1 MNRSFAPPP
10 GLPSTGG
17 TVSGPMTIQDLLTL
31 ARLSM
36 TSPDDDTVLITLV
49 APAANTTDPVA
60 SEDLMKVMQGGVEIF
75 WLNENGSPRG
85 RSAKTTEAA
94 VRWYGMSGQSADIW
108 QVLDNRTNNTVLASV
123 KPDGRLVITG
133 NLTAANYANGAW
145 TALSATNGAYT
156 AVTSGDTDHP
166 PAYRLEGQASEIV
179 RLRGR
184 FTVTNTTAN
193 DVVTTLPTG
202 ARPSKV
208 IRAQVPNGQSTYIGV
223 SVGSNG
229 QVIIGRTVSSASWVS
244 LDGIV
249 FTTSS

>member
-1 MNRSFAPPP
+1 
-10 GLPSTGG
+10 
-17 TVSGPMTIQDLLTL
+17 MTIQDLLTL

-60 SEDLMKVMQGGVEIF
+60 SEDLLKVLQGGVEIF

-85 RSAKTTEAA
+85 RSAKATEAA
-94 VRWYGMSGQSADIW
+94 VRWYGMSGQTADIW
-108 QVLDNRTNNTVLASV
+108 QVLDNRTSNTVLASV

-156 AVTSGDTDHP
+156 AVDGSDTDHT
-166 PAYRLEGQASEIV
+166 PAYRREGAANEVI

-184 FTVTNTTAN
+184 FTVTNVTSG
-193 DVVTTLPTG
+193 DVITTLPSG

-223 SVGSNG
+223 SIGTNG
-229 QVIIGRTVSSASWVS
+229 QIAAGRTVNSTSWVS
-244 LDGIV
+244 LDGIA
-249 FTTSS
+249 FTTS